1 MSEEIDQEVVEQL
14 RASYKAHGA
23 RDKVVKSS
31 DGELVDGHQRK
42 AAVAEW
48 PEEVNVNLKTTEDII
63 TYQIDKNW
71 NRTTK
76 SEGWKREKIGKL
88 VELGHNVDWIIGQTG
103 LSKSTVYR
111 YMPQELKVPEKVAAG
126 IVSGAGRSVP
136 TSEHTVTTHDA
147 PQRKECEYCHVSN
160 GEAREWNGHVLCR
173 RDYATALDDPAK
185 YHNHFGRL
193 KKGQEA
199 VQEKLSKPQTSS
211 QMSSWAHRSE
221 SMKVQHSQP
230 EIDLMK
236 ELSALGITPETN
248 QTVSLWWTIP
258 DGLYRDKKV
267 VYYVHGVVHDKG
279 KALAKDDEIEAAL
292 LQLG

>member
-1 MSEEIDQEVVEQL
+1 
-14 RASYKAHGA
+14 
-23 RDKVVKSS
+23 
-31 DGELVDGHQRK
+31 
-42 AAVAEW
+42 
-48 PEEVNVNLKTTEDII
+48 
-63 TYQIDKNW
+63 
-71 NRTTK
+71 
-76 SEGWKREKIGKL
+76 
-88 VELGHNVDWIIGQTG
+88 
-103 LSKSTVYR
+103 
-111 YMPQELKVPEKVAAG
+111 
-126 IVSGAGRSVP
+126 
-136 TSEHTVTTHDA
+136 
-147 PQRKECEYCHVSN
+147 
-160 GEAREWNGHVLCR
+160 
-173 RDYATALDDPAK
+173 
-185 YHNHFGRL
+185 L